1 MTRKFMLRLIAGAL
15 FLLTSALL
23 LVGSSSKPSEAD
35 ARKIIEA
42 AVAKNSRGAIKLTS
56 FTKTDGVE
64 FQLMGMKGYELS
76 WKGTFRVSQAKHINT
91 SNFCASDR
99 PSFHKKYEVG
109 ETFEKKG
116 TVTFQKTENGWK
128 GSYSDGLGCYFG

>member
-1 MTRKFMLRLIAGAL
+1 MTKFMHYLIIGAL
-15 FLLTSALL
+15 ALLTSALL
-23 LVGSSSKPSEAD
+23 LVGSLSKPSESD

-42 AVAKNSRGAIKLTS
+42 AVAKNSRGVIKLTS

-64 FQLMGMKGYELS
+64 FQLMGMKGYELT
-76 WKGTFRVSQAKHINT
+76 WKGTFEVTQAKHVNT
-91 SNFCASDR
+91 INFCVSDR
-99 PSFHKKYEVG
+99 PNYNKKYGAG

-128 GSYSDGLGCYFG
+128 GSYSDGLGCFFG